1 MPVVPMHFAELR
13 RVVSLVGSRELQP
26 RDCAVFWALVSHV
39 DPMTSKVKVS
49 AQEVG
54 DLIGMQTPHVV
65 ASIKRLVEGS
75 VLKRTY
81 NEDTGVHTLH
91 LASDIVSARERKA
104 VVERWLAEK
113 EGECAPEW
121 DLGDEEG
128 CEE

>member
-13 RVVSLVGSRELQP
+13 RVVGLVKTRELQP
-26 RDCAVFWALVSHV
+26 RDCAVFWVLVSHV

-65 ASIKRLVEGS
+65 ASIKRLVKGS
-75 VLKRTY
+75 ALKRTY

-91 LASDIVSARERKA
+91 LASDIVSARRRKA
-104 VVERWLAEK
+104 VVERWLAE
-113 EGECAPEW
+113 EGEDAPEW

-128 CEE
+128 YEE